1 VGTNTR
7 VFFDKPL
14 NAFMGAGEL
23 GSRISDFDG
32 DLGFTGAEGE
42 PLRLGM
48 IALSNN
54 GNPPIGSFGTM
65 PQGASKSN
73 WGSEWKKTALEWID
87 RSAGIGL
94 SGEHLAWRQ
103 NYMDLDPTYTDKF
116 GDPLLRFTLNWTD
129 NEFKQREFAEKIQ
142 ARIAREMGGKFDE
155 GPRPRAR
162 YNVINYQSTH
172 IQGGAIMGT
181 SPENSVV
188 NRYLQH
194 WDMPNLFVIGASSFP
209 QNAAPNPT
217 LTVLALTYWATEV
230 MNDRYFKHP
239 EKLI

>member
-1 VGTNTR
+1 
-7 VFFDKPL
+7 
-14 NAFMGAGEL
+14 
-23 GSRISDFDG
+23 
-32 DLGFTGAEGE
+32 
-42 PLRLGM
+42 
-48 IALSNN
+48 
-54 GNPPIGSFGTM
+54 M

-73 WGSEWKKTALEWID
+73 WGSEWKKTALEWTD
-87 RSAGIGL
+87 RSASIGL
-94 SGEHLAWRQ
+94 AGEHLAWRE
-103 NYMDLDPTYTDKF
+103 NYMDLDPAYTDKF

-129 NEFKQREFAEKIQ
+129 HEYKQREFAEQIQ
-142 ARIAREMGGKFDE
+142 ARIAREMGAKFDE
-155 GPRPRAR
+155 GRRPRDR

-194 WDMPNLFVIGASSFP
+194 WDVPNLFVIGASSFP
-209 QNAAPNPT
+209 QNAGPNPT

-230 MNDRYFKHP
+230 MTDRYFKHP